1 MKVTNNLL
9 SLYTCICVVF
19 LCNDYNIRARHKM
32 GKVIMESGRMAV
44 QMVTLA
50 KIQTLVTVLMLKMM
64 CRIVRSLM

>member
-1 MKVTNNLL
+1 
-9 SLYTCICVVF
+9 
-19 LCNDYNIRARHKM
+19 M